1 MNKRTKGF
9 GLIMAL
15 TVINA
20 IAINFLPVMAAS
32 DNNTYDYV
40 ETYEYVDVIAYDLEP
55 IQVQTLSSNEVEEK
69 VEVVKV
75 PVEVKTS
82 GNNTTLEV
90 EELEEVIE
98 EDPYL
103 YDISDEDRL
112 LFEHI
117 ISAEAYSFWSEEDCL
132 ALASVIVNR
141 VNCDWYFD
149 DTFREVLVEPTQF
162 ETYSNGRYLEVEVFD
177 AARNAVDRALR
188 GETNV
193 NSDVLFF
200 CTEEYYE
207 TLDNPEEDFF
217 LTLGDADYQVRNV
230 LFFESF
236 PK

>member
-55 IQVQTLSSNEVEEK
+55 IQVQTLSSNEVEE
-69 VEVVKV
+69 
-75 PVEVKTS
+75 
-82 GNNTTLEV
+82 
-90 EELEEVIE
+90 LEEVIE

-112 LFEHI
+112 LFEQI